1 MIMEK
6 LENPQKDLKVIH
18 IAGTNG
24 KGSVAVMSETIL
36 KTHGYKTGLFI
47 SPYVI
52 DFRERIQINGE
63 MISEENFCKYF
74 SIVKNA
80 FDSIE
85 DNEFTLS
92 QFEFITAI
100 AFIYFKEME
109 CDYVVLET
117 GLGGRYDATNII
129 EKPLCTVITSISFD
143 HTSIL
148 GNTIEEIALEKAGI
162 IKKDVPLITCLQEN
176 SVMDILKSTCE
187 EIGSSITILNPKD
200 AGNISVNLSGT
211 SYIYKGEKYCT
222 NLVGTHQVENSLLS
236 VFAIKSTL
244 GIDVNCISGVSH
256 PCRLEVVKKSPL
268 IIIDGAHNP
277 SAAKSL
283 KEFLLVNGF
292 LGTLIF
298 GSMKD
303 KDYEKVLEELSPVC
317 KKLIAVEIPNPRA
330 AKSEDIVATA
340 KQYIN
345 ECIIAKNYKE
355 ALLLSANDNILI
367 CGSLFLASDIR
378 KLIIS

>member
-1 MIMEK
+1 MEK

-148 GNTIEEIALEKAGI
+148 GNTI
-162 IKKDVPLITCLQEN
+162 
-176 SVMDILKSTCE
+176 
-187 EIGSSITILNPKD
+187 
-200 AGNISVNLSGT
+200 
-211 SYIYKGEKYCT
+211 
-222 NLVGTHQVENSLLS
+222 
-236 VFAIKSTL
+236 
-244 GIDVNCISGVSH
+244 
-256 PCRLEVVKKSPL
+256 
-268 IIIDGAHNP
+268 
-277 SAAKSL
+277 
-283 KEFLLVNGF
+283 
-292 LGTLIF
+292 
-298 GSMKD
+298 
-303 KDYEKVLEELSPVC
+303 
-317 KKLIAVEIPNPRA
+317 
-330 AKSEDIVATA
+330 
-340 KQYIN
+340 
-345 ECIIAKNYKE
+345 
-355 ALLLSANDNILI
+355 
-367 CGSLFLASDIR
+367 
-378 KLIIS
+378 